1 MEFLTP
7 TLHNFNLLKKVL
19 FNGEP
24 IILPTDTN
32 YNLCCLP
39 DSTDAIDKI
48 FAFKKRPKNK
58 PLSLF
63 FSDPNDWKMFGST
76 PQKVLMDQLTTEF
89 WPGPLNIIIDNQTNF
104 SYMLNNSS
112 TIALG
117 CLQNKTFR
125 DFSKFLGLPLAITS
139 ANISGT
145 ADDLLITKE
154 VAALHMGTRVKYL
167 LISQEE
173 NTTSMS
179 STIVKLDTAGI
190 SLVREDDLKFDTIL
204 ATLERGNNQFEK

>member
-1 MEFLTP
+1 
-7 TLHNFNLLKKVL
+7 
-19 FNGEP
+19 
-24 IILPTDTN
+24 
-32 YNLCCLP
+32 
-39 DSTDAIDKI
+39 
-48 FAFKKRPKNK
+48 
-58 PLSLF
+58 
-63 FSDPNDWKMFGST
+63 MFGST

-154 VAALHMGTRVKYL
+154 VAALHMGTKVKYL

-190 SLVREDDLKFDTIL
+190 SLVREGDLKFDTIL